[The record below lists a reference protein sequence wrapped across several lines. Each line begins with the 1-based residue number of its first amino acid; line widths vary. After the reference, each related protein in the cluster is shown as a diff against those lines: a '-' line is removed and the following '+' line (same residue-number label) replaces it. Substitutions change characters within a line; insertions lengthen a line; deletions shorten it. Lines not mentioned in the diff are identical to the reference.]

1 MWFSLLVIL
10 CLHGVKAV
18 DLITCEGLTVN
29 LTCAQGTIKVLSA
42 NYGRTDRTTC
52 STGRPAHQ
60 LSNVQ
65 CTQSTSLSVL
75 TTQCDGKQNC
85 SIVVRNTVFTDPC
98 PGTYKYLNVSYECI
112 LPPPPPPPPPSA
124 NNLVTCESDTARLSC
139 ANGSIKVL
147 SANYGRTD
155 RTTCST
161 GRPAHQL
168 SNVQCTQNTSLSVV
182 ITRCDGKQDCSIPA
196 TNNVFGD
203 PCVGTYKYLN
213 VSYTC
218 SQGKTVIICQDKSSA
233 ISCEG
238 RRRLHIHFANY
249 GRRDKV
255 TCPCRDPKAM
265 STMCISSETRNL
277 QNKCNGKKHCQLHA
291 SNSNFND
298 RCPRIHKYL
307 EVSYSCE

>member
-1 MWFSLLVIL
+1 MLQRELSVLTLLVLL
-10 CLHGVKAV
+10 CQQSVKAK
-18 DLITCEGLTVN
+18 DLIACEGETAKP
-29 LTCAQGTIKVLSA
+29 TCAKGTIKVLSA
-42 NYGRTDRTTC
+42 NYGRTDKTAC
-52 STGRPAHQ
+52 STGRPANQ

-65 CTQSTSLSVL
+65 CRQSTSLSVVA
-75 TTQCDGKQNC
+75 KQ
-85 SIVVRNTVFTDPC
+85 
-98 PGTYKYLNVSYECI
+98 
-112 LPPPPPPPPPSA
+112 
-124 NNLVTCESDTARLSC
+124 
-139 ANGSIKVL
+139 
-147 SANYGRTD
+147 
-155 RTTCST
+155 
-161 GRPAHQL
+161 
-168 SNVQCTQNTSLSVV
+168 
-182 ITRCDGKQDCSIPA
+182 CDGKQDCSIPA
-196 TNNVFGD
+196 TNKVFSD

-218 SQGKTVIICQDKSSA
+218 SQGKTVIICQDKSSD

-291 SNSNFND
+291 SNSNFID

-307 EVSYSCE
+307 EVSYSCEY